1 MNTKE
6 LTETLRTHL
15 ASLSNPPGQYTVTG
29 GPTYRVLDKHGI
41 PITHLH
47 RFELAALAEAI
58 AFIEFTNKHPIAR
71 HWLRI
76 IP

>member
-1 MNTKE
+1 
-6 LTETLRTHL
+6 
-15 ASLSNPPGQYTVTG
+15 
-29 GPTYRVLDKHGI
+29 VLDKHGI